1 MFPKDMRVS
10 GTFLKWWEE
19 KMSSILYTPE
29 GQTNILGH
37 QSSSTLLS
45 KGIINPKLGYMHGQA
60 M

>member
-10 GTFLKWWEE
+10 GSFLKWWEE

-45 KGIINPKLGYMHGQA
+45 KGIINAKLGYMHGQA